1 MPGTLV
7 RRPCVLEIATS
18 VVASLPLR
26 RTPRVVA
33 GVASVLLLVGV
44 TGLAPS
50 VASAAPSTSLT
61 RYPYL
66 TDSIQNS
73 ITVNWATTATGT
85 TGRVQWGPVG
95 NCAASTTTATKTNIT
110 VNSVAQFQWKASL
123 PVSPDATYCYRVLLD
138 GTDLLG
144 SDPSPRFT
152 SQVAVNSSAPF
163 SFAVFGDW
171 GQAYAGSAN
180 PDQANVLSQIAQSGA
195 RFAVMTGDTAYP
207 SGDQKNYG
215 DLHQT
220 GTDVSGVFAPQ
231 FWAVPGRSIPVFNVT
246 GNHGFTNGRH
256 QVVNWPEHNAAST
269 SGGKYLMEDYP
280 SINGSTPR
288 SYPSFWY
295 AFDAGRARFYI
306 LTAAWADSNVGTG
319 SVYAND
325 AAAHWTPSSAEY
337 QWFQNDL
344 ATHPRSLKFAF
355 WHYPLYS
362 DSSSQPSDTFL
373 QGGPGTLQGLLN
385 ANNVNLAFT
394 GHAHFYERNRADP
407 AGMVSYVVGNGGAA
421 LGRVS
426 SCSPF
431 DLYAIGSSGSHCGSA
446 PAPASNANV
455 FGFVKV
461 TVNGQQVTVAPTD
474 ELGRTFDLQTYTF
487 PSSEPDSTP
496 PSVPANVQA
505 QSPQRGQVTLQWA
518 ASTDNVG
525 VTGYLVYRNGA
536 LLTTLTGTGTT
547 YTDNTVAPAVSYSY
561 QIRASDAAGNQSGLS
576 APATVVV
583 TGPADTQPPTAPGN
597 LGATAVSS
605 SQVNLSWTASSDDVR
620 VTGYRVTRNGS
631 LLQSLPGNATSYS
644 DDTAQPA
651 TTYTYSVAAFD
662 ATGNTSA
669 ASATT
674 ATTPPSGG
682 GVLTFPPSDDATIDA
697 ANPTVNAGTSG
708 RITVDTSPVN
718 DLLLKFTVSG
728 TGAGTSCP
736 SITAAKLRLTV
747 GNTSNDNSNMGG
759 VFRGAANSSWAEG
772 TVTWNTAPA
781 ASSPP
786 VAAITTPVAL
796 NTAYLVDVTPLVGG
810 NGTFTIR
817 ASGNSSDG
825 ARYYSRNGNP
835 ASVAPQLQI
844 TCG

>member
-1 MPGTLV
+1 M
-7 RRPCVLEIATS
+7 AN
-18 VVASLPLR
+18 
-26 RTPRVVA
+26 
-33 GVASVLLLVGV
+33 
-44 TGLAPS
+44 
-50 VASAAPSTSLT
+50 AAPSASLT

-95 NCAASTTTATKTNIT
+95 NCAATTTTATKTNIT

-123 PVSPDATYCYRVLLD
+123 PVSPDTNYCYRVLLD
-138 GTDLLG
+138 GIDLLG
-144 SDPSPRFT
+144 SDPTPTFT
-152 SQVAVNSSAPF
+152 SQHAANSSAPF

-171 GQAYAGSAN
+171 GQAYADSAN

-215 DLHQT
+215 DLQQK

-231 FWAVPGRSIPVFNVT
+231 FWSVPGRSVPVFNVT
-246 GNHGFTNGRH
+246 GNHGFTNGNV
-256 QVVNWPEHNAAST
+256 QVVNWPEHNAATT
-269 SGGKYLMEDYP
+269 SGGKYLMEPYS
-280 SINGSTPR
+280 SINGSTAR

-295 AFDAGRARFYI
+295 AFDAGRARFYV

-337 QWFQNDL
+337 QWLQNDL
-344 ATHPRSLKFAF
+344 ATHPRPLKFAF

-362 DSSSQPSDTFL
+362 NSSSQPSDTFL

-385 ANNVNLAFT
+385 ANNVNIAFN

-426 SCSPF
+426 GCSPF
-431 DLYAIGSSGSHCGSA
+431 DLYAIGSSGSHCGAA
-446 PAPASNANV
+446 PAPASNAEV

-474 ELGRTFDLQTYTF
+474 ELGRTFDVQTYTF
-487 PSSEPDSTP
+487 PSSEPDNTP
-496 PSVPANVQA
+496 PSVPADVQA
-505 QSPQRGQVTLQWA
+505 QSPQRGQVALQWA

-547 YTDNTVAPAVSYSY
+547 YTDNTVAPAVSYNY
-561 QIRASDAAGNQSGLS
+561 QVRAIDAAGNQSELS

-597 LGATAVSS
+597 LSATAASS
-605 SQVNLSWTASSDDVR
+605 SQVNLSWTASSDDAR
-620 VTGYRVTRNGS
+620 VTGYRVSRNGTLLAS
-631 LLQSLPGNATSYS
+631 LSGNATSYS

-651 TTYTYSVAAFD
+651 TTYSYTVVAFD
-662 ATGNTSA
+662 ATGNTSP
-669 ASATT
+669 ASAITV
-674 ATTPPSGG
+674 TTPPSGG
-682 GVLTFPPSDDATIDA
+682 GTLTFPPSDDATIDA
-697 ANPTVNAGTSG
+697 ASPTTNAGTSG

-718 DLLLKFTVSG
+718 DMLLKFTVSG

-747 GNTSNDNSNMGG
+747 GNGSSDNSSMGG

-781 ASSPP
+781 ASGTP

-796 NTAYLVDVTPLVGG
+796 NTAYLVDVTPLVPG

-825 ARYYSRNGNP
+825 VRYYSRNGNP
-835 ASVAPQLQI
+835 PSVAPQLQI
-844 TCG
+844 TCS